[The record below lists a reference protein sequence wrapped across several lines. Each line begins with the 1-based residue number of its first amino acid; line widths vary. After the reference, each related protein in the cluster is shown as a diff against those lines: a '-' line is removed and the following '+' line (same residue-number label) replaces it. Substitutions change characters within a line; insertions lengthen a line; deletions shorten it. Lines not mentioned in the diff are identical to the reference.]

1 MENNVIAQW
10 AEKLGWS
17 TYGLRLVLALVIGSV
32 AVLGFSPYDFPLAT
46 LMALVALWSLWST
59 ASNWR
64 QGAAEGMAFGVGFF
78 GYGVSWLGISLAI
91 YGGVP
96 FGFTWLV
103 VLLFVLLL
111 SLLLRWWEHW
121 LSGHETDFLKPYGRC
136 YSYLA
141 FG

>member
-1 MENNVIAQW
+1 MENNVIVQW
-10 AEKLGWS
+10 AEKLGCS

-46 LMALVALWSLWST
+46 LVALVALWSLWST
-59 ASNWR
+59 ASSWR

-103 VLLFVLLL
+103 VCHVC
-111 SLLLRWWEHW
+111 
-121 LSGHETDFLKPYGRC
+121 RC
-136 YSYLA
+136 
-141 FG
+141 